1 MLFGIPIGI
10 ESSAV
15 GLKVC
20 IINAEIK
27 KYKSIFKKTKAWLLA
42 KNMLNTIEILTSQ
55 NLIDSYISHDTCTL
69 GNNILK
75 EYDMKVAIKNPK
87 TINKYDWYNK
97 RNINLS
103 KWVSWYE
110 LWKIKKKCYIE
121 SSLIDSDGNMYLAV
135 DSLIKV

>member
-1 MLFGIPIGI
+1 M
-10 ESSAV
+10 
-15 GLKVC
+15 
-20 IINAEIK
+20 
-27 KYKSIFKKTKAWLLA
+27 LA
-42 KNMLNTIEILTSQ
+42 KNKLNKIEILISED
-55 NLIDSYISHDTCTL
+55 LIDSYISHDTFTL

-75 EYDMKVAIKNPK
+75 EYNMKVVIKNPK

>member
-55 NLIDSYISHDTCTL
+55 NSIDSYISHDTCTL

-103 KWVSWYE
+103 KWVYWYE
-110 LWKIKKKCYIE
+110 LWKIKKNVIQ
-121 SSLIDSDGNMYLAV
+121 
-135 DSLIKV
+135 KVVW

>member
-42 KNMLNTIEILTSQ
+42 KNMLNTIEILISE

-87 TINKYDWYNK
+87 TINKYD
-97 RNINLS
+97 
-103 KWVSWYE
+103 
-110 LWKIKKKCYIE
+110 
-121 SSLIDSDGNMYLAV
+121 
-135 DSLIKV
+135 

>member
-15 GLKVC
+15 GLKFC

-87 TINKYDWYNK
+87 TINKYDCYNK

-103 KWVSWYE
+103 KWVYWYE
-110 LWKIKKKCYIE
+110 LWKIKKNVI
-121 SSLIDSDGNMYLAV
+121 
-135 DSLIKV
+135 